1 MNHEFSSP
9 YTPQQN
15 GVDERNNIILM
26 YFVRTMLEEYKTSDR
41 FWAKAINTVCYSI
54 NWLYLHQILKKT
66 SYELRTGKK
75 VNVSYFRVFGSK
87 CFVLVKKGRNSNFAP
102 KLVEGFYLVMT
113 QTQELIE
120 SSTNTL
126 N

>member
-1 MNHEFSSP
+1 MGIDSHLSTCVGTQSP
-9 YTPQQN
+9 KYLEMAQ
-15 GVDERNNIILM
+15 GHISLS
-26 YFVRTMLEEYKTSDR
+26 TMLEEYKTSDR

-66 SYELRTGKK
+66 SYELCTGKK